1 MGDAAHELDV
11 SGPLEGAALEGFV
24 ERIEARVEAHAP
36 GFRDQVI
43 AREVQGPGDLQRQDP
58 SLVGGDI
65 SGGTTQ
71 LHQQLVFRPV
81 PGLARAETPVTGLY
95 LGSSSAHP
103 GGSVHGACGANA
115 ARAALLGR
123 RVRTLRRAAAVSA
136 AAAASTAV
144 LSRAARRASS
154 SGEG

>member
-1 MGDAAHELDV
+1 MED
-11 SGPLEGAALEGFV
+11 
-24 ERIEARVEAHAP
+24 RIEAKRP
-36 GFRDQVI
+36 GFRSTVL
-43 AREVQGPGDLQRQDP
+43 AREVQGPADLERENP

-65 SGGTTQ
+65 SGGTAQ

-95 LGSSSAHP
+95 LASSSAHP

-123 RVRTLRRAAAVSA
+123 RVARGRRLVRWG
-136 AAAASTAV
+136 
-144 LSRAARRASS
+144 RAPRR
-154 SGEG
+154 